1 MNQEC
6 QSLKL
11 SQMQRRGTCDE
22 RQDQEEL
29 EERPEDTDE
38 RAEETGGILKNMEML
53 LQGKVAELKQQPDK
67 NTESDLLL
75 KGLYVENAGLMR
87 ALQAAEEKLHGAQ
100 KETRVL
106 EEKVRALNTLV
117 GKMALASLS
126 V

>member
-1 MNQEC
+1 MSVRLWEPE
-6 QSLKL
+6 LW
-11 SQMQRRGTCDE
+11 SQPRGGGPVGRVGPC
-22 RQDQEEL
+22 
-29 EERPEDTDE
+29 RPTEPW
-38 RAEETGGILKNMEML
+38 L
-53 LQGKVAELKQQPDK
+53 LPLQPDK

>member
-1 MNQEC
+1 
-6 QSLKL
+6 
-11 SQMQRRGTCDE
+11 MQRRGTCDE

-38 RAEETGGILKNMEML
+38 RAEEAGGILKNMEML